1 MNTIY
6 IEDSAY
12 SYLREWADEDRLK
25 YSLAEPFFK
34 KCEIRKKDYPE
45 CVLYVESK
53 GLQRKFSLKINKKLF
68 AKGEFFPTPKGT
80 NDFQMHYKL
89 AEENSTKQEQLNAM
103 MTLITSYVHT
113 NAFLW
118 YGNFLDRDKREFSAV
133 GKTPAKQWQ
142 NGGKVIVFRPFQ
154 HQLYAASVG
163 HHRSPEGVFQVRGH
177 FRRYKTGK
185 VIWIDAFMKGVDKID
200 D

>member
-6 IEDSAY
+6 IEKSAY
-12 SYLREWADEDRLK
+12 SYLREWAEKDRLK
-25 YSLAEPFFK
+25 CSLAEPFFQ
-34 KCEIRKKDYPE
+34 KCEIHKKDNPE
-45 CVLYVESK
+45 YVLYVESK
-53 GLQRKFSLKINKKLF
+53 GLKRKFSLKIYKKLF
-68 AKGEFFPTPKGT
+68 AKGEFFPTPEGT
-80 NDFQMHYKL
+80 NDFQLHYKL
-89 AEENSTKQEQLNAM
+89 AKETETGQEQLDVM

-133 GKTPAKQWQ
+133 GKNR
-142 NGGKVIVFRPFQ
+142 NGNKTIVFRPFQ
-154 HQLYAASVG
+154 DQLYAASVG

-185 VIWIDAFMKGVDKID
+185 VIWIDGFMKGVDTID
-200 D
+200 NN

>member
-6 IEDSAY
+6 VEESAY
-12 SYLREWADEDRLK
+12 SYLREWADKDRLK
-25 YSLAEPFFK
+25 CSLAEPFFK
-34 KCEIRKKDYPE
+34 KCEIRKKDNSE

-53 GLQRKFSLKINKKLF
+53 GLQRRFSLKINKKLF
-68 AKGEFFPTPKGT
+68 AKGEFFPTPEGA

-89 AEENSTKQEQLNAM
+89 AEETATRQEQLDVM
-103 MTLITSYVHT
+103 MTLITSYIHT

-133 GKTPAKQWQ
+133 GTNQKDNKT
-142 NGGKVIVFRPFQ
+142 IVFRPFQ
-154 HQLYAASVG
+154 NQLYAASVG
-163 HHRSPEGVFQVRGH
+163 RHRSPEGVFQVRGH

-185 VIWIDAFMKGVDKID
+185 VIWIEGYLKGVDTID

>member
-1 MNTIY
+1 M
-6 IEDSAY
+6 
-12 SYLREWADEDRLK
+12 K
-25 YSLAEPFFK
+25 CSLAEPFFR
-34 KCEIRKKDYPE
+34 KCEIRKKDNPE

-53 GLQRKFSLKINKKLF
+53 GLQRKFSLKFNKKLF
-68 AKGEFFPTPKGT
+68 AKGEFFPTPEGA

-89 AEENSTKQEQLNAM
+89 AEETATRQEQLDVM
-103 MTLITSYVHT
+103 MTLITSYIHT

-133 GKTPAKQWQ
+133 GKNR
-142 NGGKVIVFRPFQ
+142 NGNKTIVFRPFQ
-154 HQLYAASVG
+154 NQLYAASVG

-177 FRRYKTGK
+177 FRRYQTGK
-185 VIWIDAFMKGVDKID
+185 VIWIDGFMKGVDKVD

>member
-6 IEDSAY
+6 IEESAY
-12 SYLREWADEDRLK
+12 SYLREWADKDRLK
-25 YSLAEPFFK
+25 CSLAEPFFC
-34 KCEIRKKDYPE
+34 KCEIRKKDNPE

-53 GLQRKFSLKINKKLF
+53 GLQRKFSLKIYKKLF
-68 AKGEFFPTPKGT
+68 AKGEFFPTPEGT
-80 NDFQMHYKL
+80 NDFQLHYKL
-89 AEENSTKQEQLNAM
+89 AKETTTRQEQLDVM
-103 MTLITSYVHT
+103 MTLITSYIHT

-133 GKTPAKQWQ
+133 GKNQKGNKT
-142 NGGKVIVFRPFQ
+142 IVFRPFQ
-154 HQLYAASVG
+154 NQLYAASVG

-185 VIWIDAFMKGVDKID
+185 VIWIDGFMKGVDTID
-200 D
+200 NN

>member
-6 IEDSAY
+6 IEESAY
-12 SYLREWADEDRLK
+12 FYLREWADKDRLK
-25 YSLAEPFFK
+25 YSLAEPFFR
-34 KCEIRKKDYPE
+34 KCEIRKKDNPE

-53 GLQRKFSLKINKKLF
+53 ELKRKFSLKFNKKLF
-68 AKGEFFPTPKGT
+68 AKGEFFPTPEGV

-89 AEENSTKQEQLNAM
+89 AEEAEMSQEQLNLM
-103 MTLITSYVHT
+103 MILITSYVHT

-133 GKTPAKQWQ
+133 GTNRNGNKT
-142 NGGKVIVFRPFQ
+142 IVFRPFQ
-154 HQLYAASVG
+154 NQLYAASVG

-177 FRRYKTGK
+177 FRRYQTGK
-185 VIWIDAFMKGVDKID
+185 VIWIDGFMKGVDKID
-200 D
+200 NN